1 MDPLLLILDL
11 DNTLIYTCEKPLS
24 RSADFVF
31 GEYHIYMRPGLE
43 AFLEACRRQFR
54 VAVWTSATSSYAG
67 CVISHLFPPGY
78 DLEFVWTRGRC
89 TPRYNAETRE
99 LEYLKDLKKVRRSGY
114 RLERVLIVDDSPNV
128 LQRSY
133 GNLVSVKPFTG
144 SVDDAELATL
154 LPYLD
159 KLSQFE
165 NVRAAEKRNWRGLMR
180 GPELFRKANK

>member
-11 DNTLIYTCEKPLS
+11 DNTLICTCEKPLS
-24 RSADFVF
+24 RPADFTF
-31 GEYHIYMRPGLE
+31 GEYHMYKRPGLE
-43 AFLEACRRQFR
+43 AFLEACRGQFR

-78 DLEFVWTRGRC
+78 DLEFLWTRERC

-114 RLERVLIVDDSPNV
+114 RLERVLIVDDSPGV

-133 GNLVSVKPFTG
+133 SNVISIRPFTG
-144 SVDDAELATL
+144 SADDAELEYL

-159 KLSQFE
+159 RLSHLE
-165 NVRAAEKRNWRGLMR
+165 NVRVAEKRSWRGLMR
-180 GPELFRKANK
+180 GPGST